1 MMTYQ
6 IVIADDQ
13 PLVRKYIKE
22 ILTEESDF
30 EVVAEAE
37 NGQVLLDLIAEGFF
51 PDLIIVDISMP
62 KIEGIE
68 AIRRIKMLR
77 PEMKT
82 LVLTM
87 HKEKDYL
94 ARALAVGATGY
105 LVKDN
110 AGTELMTAIER
121 IRQGGTYVSTCLA
134 KAAY

>member
-13 PLVRKYIKE
+13 PLVRKYLRQVLAE
-22 ILTEESDF
+22 RGDF

-68 AIRRIKMLR
+68 AIRRIKLLR

-87 HKEKDYL
+87 HKEQDYL
-94 ARALAVGATGY
+94 ARALAAGATGY

-110 AGTELMTAIER
+110 AGTELITAIER
-121 IRQGGTYVSTCLA
+121 IRQGETYVSTCLA

>member
-1 MMTYQ
+1 MTYQ

-13 PLVRKYIKE
+13 PLVRKYLKQVLAE
-22 ILTEESDF
+22 QGDF

-62 KIEGIE
+62 IMEGIE
-68 AIRRIKMLR
+68 AVRRIKLLR

-87 HKEKDYL
+87 HKEQDYL
-94 ARALAVGATGY
+94 ARALAAGATGY

-110 AGTELMTAIER
+110 AGTELITAIER
-121 IRQGGTYVSTCLA
+121 IRQGETYVSTCLA